1 MQDRIARTM
10 RMKLRKIK
18 NGKIKLVSHDARY
31 SYNQCFRIWFDSSKN
46 LLIFF
51 QFGDYFFCKILYT
64 AICRAM
70 PSFVMFLW

>member
-46 LLIFF
+46 LLIFSNLGITF
-51 QFGDYFFCKILYT
+51 SVKYCILLYVER
-64 AICRAM
+64 CLL
-70 PSFVMFLW
+70 S

>member
-31 SYNQCFRIWFDSSKN
+31 SYNQCFQIWFDSLKIFSFFSN
-46 LLIFF
+46 LGITFSVK
-51 QFGDYFFCKILYT
+51 YCILLYVER
-64 AICRAM
+64 CLL
-70 PSFVMFLW
+70 S

>member
-31 SYNQCFRIWFDSSKN
+31 SYNPKLGKYYN
-46 LLIFF
+46 L
-51 QFGDYFFCKILYT
+51 
-64 AICRAM
+64 
-70 PSFVMFLW
+70 